1 MDSGINVNEFIS
13 GKSLIFWDFDG
24 VIKESV
30 DIKTKA
36 FVQLFSSFGKDVAD
50 LVKFHHEANGGMSRY
65 DKFPIYLKWA
75 GIEPTQTLIEE
86 YSQKFNL
93 LVFSEV
99 LNAQWVEGVEDFL
112 RTNKYN
118 QLFVL
123 VSATPQ
129 SELELII
136 KELDLDRLFIAVY
149 GAPTGKASAIAEMLK
164 KLNIG
169 VAQALMIGDA
179 TADRDAAIANSISFL
194 LRRHESNID
203 VFSDYKDLSISDFKG
218 I

>member
-1 MDSGINVNEFIS
+1 MDSKVKVKRLIS
-13 GKSLIFWDFDG
+13 EKSIIFWDFDG

-30 DIKTKA
+30 EIKTKA
-36 FVQLFSSFGKDVAD
+36 FVQLFSSFGKNVAE

-65 DKFPIYLKWA
+65 NKFPIYLKWS
-75 GIEPTQTLIEE
+75 GVEPTQNIIEE
-86 YSQKFNL
+86 YNQKFNL

-99 LNAQWVEGVEDFL
+99 LKAKWVEGVEEFL

-129 SELELII
+129 SELELIV
-136 KELDLDRLFIAVY
+136 KELDLDRLFIGIY
-149 GAPTGKASAIAEMLK
+149 GAPTSKVSAIAEMLK
-164 KLNIG
+164 KLNKG
-169 VAQALMIGDA
+169 VSQALMIGDA
-179 TADRDAAIANSISFL
+179 RADRDAAIANNISFL

-203 VFSDYKDLSISDFKG
+203 VFSDYKDLSILNFKG